1 MYKVK
6 VNDQY
11 HFDVEADQSLVK
23 VNGETVALDS
33 IALSN
38 GHSHIIYQNKSYN
51 VELVSQNAE
60 DKTVSLKVNGNSY
73 VVAIADQYDQLL
85 QQLGMDNL
93 TKTKVR
99 DIKAPMP
106 GLVLSI
112 MVEVGQEIKKGDSLL
127 VLEAMKMENIIK
139 SNTDGTVKSI
149 PIVQGDKVEKNAILL
164 QFS

>member
-11 HFDVEADQSLVK
+11 HFDVETDQDQVK
-23 VNGETVALDS
+23 VNGEMITLDRVP
-33 IALSN
+33 LSN
-38 GHSHIIYQNKSYN
+38 DHSHLIYQNKSYN
-51 VELVSQNAE
+51 VELVSQNKE
-60 DKTVSLKVNGNSY
+60 EKTVSVKVNGSLY

-93 TKTKVR
+93 NTTKVK

-112 MVEVGQEIKKGDSLL
+112 LVEVGQEINKGDSLL

-139 SNTDGTVKSI
+139 SNTNGTVKSI
-149 PIVQGDKVEKNAILL
+149 QIIQGDKVEKNAILL